1 MCTILRDIVRDSI
14 ELQYIIELAADGMV
28 DGIGCNLSTAERLAR
43 LLQLRAR
50 WRSLEW
56 TRVITISTPVSFQQC
71 VVDGVYAS
79 MPEVDNPSRR
89 LTLTCLSSNGDVEV
103 PRVLQME
110 DTEENIHAFALDPS
124 QNLVVLLLEED
135 PLVYVFRSYEVR
147 IATHTVFNLQ
157 SSEQYNRACTDI
169 AREQESSSCRP
180 RNSPSS
186 SPCQCVTRHGRHPD
200 RR

>member
-14 ELQYIIELAADGMV
+14 ELQYIIQLAADGMV

-147 IATHTVFNLQ
+147 IATHSLQPSVFGTVQPCVYGHCAGTRIILMPPTQ
-157 SSEQYNRACTDI
+157 LSEQFSLPMC
-169 AREQESSSCRP
+169 
-180 RNSPSS
+180 
-186 SPCQCVTRHGRHPD
+186 H
-200 RR
+200 

>member
-1 MCTILRDIVRDSI
+1 MYLLRLPREILIMMLTRLEAKQVLRCACVCTILRDIVRDSI

-28 DGIGCNLSTAERLAR
+28 DGIGFNLSTAERLAR

-103 PRVLQME
+103 PRVLQIMMF
-110 DTEENIHAFALDPS
+110 ILH
-124 QNLVVLLLEED
+124 
-135 PLVYVFRSYEVR
+135 
-147 IATHTVFNLQ
+147 I
-157 SSEQYNRACTDI
+157 
-169 AREQESSSCRP
+169 
-180 RNSPSS
+180 
-186 SPCQCVTRHGRHPD
+186 
-200 RR
+200 